1 MKKLILLF
9 AFVSLSSCSDSSD
22 DTVTASC
29 VSPRCKFTKDL
40 SSNKF
45 FYFANVDVNCGTKI
59 PSAETLKKLQ
69 ATQTDPIFFC
79 GCD

>member
-1 MKKLILLF
+1 MKNKLLLSV
-9 AFVSLSSCSDSSD
+9 FVLLSSCSASD
-22 DTVTASC
+22 TPSC

-45 FYFANVDVNCGTKI
+45 FYFSNVDVNCETKI

-69 ATQTDPIFFC
+69 DTQTDPIYFC